1 MAVVSEVVSD
11 RDNWQERSVA
21 FIEDNECTGIQPEY
35 GDFDFYRR
43 RNSMCRSLIY
53 FTRQTYGGLITF
65 VLVLGLLATN
75 VTFGLTFDIRI
86 AADMD
91 DVEQHLS
98 NGDIDPTSTD
108 LELAYEDAGNPA
120 TDEQIVGLRFV
131 NILIPQGTQVTGAYV
146 EFEVDAVDKEG
157 SSYPVNLIIE
167 GELTPNA
174 TPFLDA
180 TNNITNRPLW
190 TTAKVKWS
198 IPAWT
203 ATNVKWRT
211 PDISP
216 IIQEIVNQNGWAGG
230 NALILI
236 FRDDKS
242 NPSKGLRE
250 AEAFEGEAPAA
261 PLLHLEIVNLVATQP
276 DPPDGAPN
284 VTTPVFE
291 WTPGDTAKFHD
302 VYFGTNPTPGPAEF
316 KDRRTYAKYFHAD
329 GLIPRTTYYW
339 RIDEVDADGTTTHT
353 GSVWSFTAAP
363 LKAYDPDPPDGVKC
377 VTADVTL
384 AWSPGAT
391 AITHDV
397 YFGTDKAV
405 VTDGTGGTF
414 KVNQPG
420 RTFSPG
426 TLLKDTAYYWRINE
440 VEADKTTKHTG
451 DVWSFKTLPDITI
464 SDPNLVGWWKL
475 DEGYGST
482 VYDWSGHGN
491 NGILG
496 GNPKWVAGVI
506 DGALDLD
513 GSDYVVIDSVADD
526 ITGTNITLSVWI
538 KMTQGSE
545 GNVLAANDS
554 ASAHPLM
561 FGVAGGNPYVYDGSA
576 IQFPPAVN
584 DGQWHMLTYVRNG
597 STGSVYV
604 DGVQQ
609 GTYSAAFD
617 LATVTRWSIGQEWDD
632 GTPSDFY
639 RGMVD
644 DVRIY
649 KVPLRQAQ
657 IAELIRGDPLL
668 AWRPKPADK
677 STPDVEK
684 ATPLG
689 WTPGDKAAQ
698 HDVYF
703 GTDQTAVANATTAST
718 GIYRG
723 RQVAASYTPAEA
735 LQWGGGPYYWR
746 IDEYNTD
753 GTVSTGKV
761 WSFTIADYLIV
772 DDFEDYTDDVGSRI
786 FQTWLDGWGYN
797 EPAPGYPG
805 NGTGSAVGYLDAPY
819 AETSI
824 FHGGSQAMPFWYD
837 NTGATGKARYSETVR
852 EFATAQ
858 DWTRD
863 GVKSLTLWFRGL
875 PAVVG
880 SYSYNAAT
888 GIHTMTGSGADI
900 WDVTTP
906 RQTGFHDEFHFAYKR
921 LSGAGTITA
930 KVVSVSNT
938 DAWAKA
944 GVMIRQTLD
953 GDSVHTMTVV
963 TPGSGVSFQRRPTTG
978 AASADTTVAGV
989 TAPQWVKLELTLS
1002 GQFIASYSA
1011 NGTSWTPIGS
1021 PESISM
1027 QGDVYIGLALTSH
1040 NAAATCIAEFS
1051 DVTTT
1056 GSVTGQWQSQDIGI
1070 ASNLADTLYMAVQD
1084 ASNESAAVPHPD
1096 PNAVL
1101 KGSWQAWDVD
1111 LAQFTG
1117 VNLKAIKKVF
1127 LGVGNRTAPKTGG
1140 SGTLYFDDIELYR
1153 PRCKADL
1160 ARPALSLNN
1169 DCVVDMKDLQV
1180 LANDW
1185 LVGPDSSGLQYEY
1198 YEADWDLLPDFDAV
1212 LPAMAG
1218 SVSNFDITV
1227 RLRDDY
1233 FGFRF
1238 SGQIKV
1244 ATAGSYTFYTTSDDG
1259 SQLYI
1264 GNTLVVDNDGL
1275 HGMVEQSG
1283 TISLTA
1289 GMHPITVT
1297 MFEKGGGEGLVVEYQ
1312 GPGVTRQEIPDGVLY
1327 RLSSVADVHP
1337 DGSVDFKDYA
1347 VLVDS
1352 WLDEVLWP

>member
-1 MAVVSEVVSD
+1 
-11 RDNWQERSVA
+11 
-21 FIEDNECTGIQPEY
+21 
-35 GDFDFYRR
+35 
-43 RNSMCRSLIY
+43 MCRSSVY
-53 FTRQTYGGLITF
+53 FTRQAYGGLITF
-65 VLVLGLLATN
+65 VLVLGLLVTN

-86 AADMD
+86 ATDMD

-131 NILIPQGTQVTGAYV
+131 NILIPQGTQVTIAYV

-157 SSYPVNLIIE
+157 SSYAVNLIIE

-216 IIQEIVNQNGWAGG
+216 IIQEIVNQAGWAGG

-284 VTTPVFE
+284 VTTPLVE

-316 KDRRTYAKYFHAD
+316 KGRQTYAKYFYAD

-397 YFGTDKAV
+397 YFGTDKAA
-405 VTDGTGGTF
+405 VTGGTGGTA
-414 KVNQPG
+414 KPNQPG

-426 TLLKDTAYYWRINE
+426 TLLKDTTYYWRIDE

-464 SDPNLVGWWKL
+464 SDPNLIGWWKL
-475 DEGYGST
+475 DEGYGSIA
-482 VYDWSGHGN
+482 YDWSGHGN
-491 NGILG
+491 NGRLG
-496 GNPKWVAGVI
+496 GDAKWVAGII

-513 GSDYVVIDSVADD
+513 GSDYVVIDGVADD
-526 ITGTNITLSVWI
+526 ITGTNITLSAWI
-538 KMTQGSE
+538 KMTQGGE

-597 STGSVYV
+597 STGYVYV

-609 GTYSAAFD
+609 GTYTATFD
-617 LATVTRWSIGQEWDD
+617 LATVTRWSIGQEWDNA
-632 GTPSDFY
+632 TPSNFY
-639 RGMVD
+639 NGMVD

-657 IAELIRGDPLL
+657 IAELMRGDPLL

-677 STPDVEK
+677 STPDIEK

-703 GTDQTAVANATTAST
+703 GADQTATTDATTAST

-723 RQVAASYTPAEA
+723 RQLAASYTPAEA

-772 DDFEDYTDDVGSRI
+772 DDFEDYTDNVGSRI
-786 FQTWLDGWGYN
+786 FQTWRDGFGFS
-797 EPAPGYPG
+797 EPAPGYSG
-805 NGTGSAVGYLDAPY
+805 NGTGSAVGYSQAPF
-819 AETSI
+819 AELSTV
-824 FHGGSQAMPFWYD
+824 HGGIQAMPLAYD
-837 NTGATGKARYSETVR
+837 NSGATGKARYSETQR
-852 EFATAQ
+852 EWASPL
-858 DWTRD
+858 DWT
-863 GVKSLTLWFRGL
+863 KYSLKALTLYFYGAL
-875 PAVVG
+875 A
-880 SYSYNAAT
+880 NAAEQLYVALEDNA
-888 GIHTMTGSGADI
+888 GHVKVVNHPDIEAVQGGAWQEWNI
-900 WDVTTP
+900 ELT
-906 RQTGFHDEFHFAYKR
+906 QF
-921 LSGAGTITA
+921 SGAGVNLKAVKKMYIGLGSRTSPKAGGTGTIYVDDIRAYPSRCVPSRAKPAASFNDDCIVDNLDLQIMAGDWLVRDVPEAAWNGAFSSQDIGAGTAAGSFSFDGNVYTITA
-930 KVVSVSNT
+930 DGNDIWGTADAFRYAYKQVSGDFQMTVRVTGLDPVDVWS
-938 DAWAKA
+938 KA
-944 GVMIRQTLD
+944 GVMIRQSLE
-953 GDSVHTMTVV
+953 
-963 TPGSGVSFQRRPTTG
+963 PGSANAMIATSGTSGGGASFQWRPTQGASSSSQRLLESAYAVTEPACIRLVRQGSTISGYVFVDGRWQLEGQTTAVVLTG
-978 AASADTTVAGV
+978 
-989 TAPQWVKLELTLS
+989 P
-1002 GQFIASYSA
+1002 
-1011 NGTSWTPIGS
+1011 
-1021 PESISM
+1021 
-1027 QGDVYIGLALTSH
+1027 VYIGLAVTSH
-1040 NAAATCIAEFS
+1040 
-1051 DVTTT
+1051 
-1056 GSVTGQWQSQDIGI
+1056 
-1070 ASNLADTLYMAVQD
+1070 
-1084 ASNESAAVPHPD
+1084 
-1096 PNAVL
+1096 
-1101 KGSWQAWDVD
+1101 VD
-1111 LAQFTG
+1111 
-1117 VNLKAIKKVF
+1117 
-1127 LGVGNRTAPKTGG
+1127 
-1140 SGTLYFDDIELYR
+1140 GTLTTATFDR
-1153 PRCKADL
+1153 ACVFSASDL
-1160 ARPALSLNN
+1160 R
-1169 DCVVDMKDLQV
+1169 VD
-1180 LANDW
+1180 
-1185 LVGPDSSGLQYEY
+1185 G
-1198 YEADWDLLPDFDAV
+1198 
-1212 LPAMAG
+1212 
-1218 SVSNFDITV
+1218 I
-1227 RLRDDY
+1227 
-1233 FGFRF
+1233 
-1238 SGQIKV
+1238 
-1244 ATAGSYTFYTTSDDG
+1244 
-1259 SQLYI
+1259 
-1264 GNTLVVDNDGL
+1264 
-1275 HGMVEQSG
+1275 
-1283 TISLTA
+1283 
-1289 GMHPITVT
+1289 
-1297 MFEKGGGEGLVVEYQ
+1297 
-1312 GPGVTRQEIPDGVLY
+1312 
-1327 RLSSVADVHP
+1327 
-1337 DGSVDFKDYA
+1337 VDFKDYA
-1347 VLVDS
+1347 VLADS
-1352 WLDEVLWP
+1352 WLEEILWP